1 MRDCEGVL
9 LLDNEGGRA
18 KVWVSFESPT
28 GDVSLISLSIV

>member
-18 KVWVSFESPT
+18 NMWVSFELLT
-28 GDVSLISLSIV
+28 GDVSLISLGIV